1 MCDNDRC
8 THRMVLFY
16 FVIKKLGNVVLHSHL
31 RTMGNISE
39 TWATRAT
46 SDRTFHHPSSLHG
59 KRNPNMKIS
68 HPSLTLSSTQSPSR
82 AIESDRA
89 RDASGQAKPP
99 GSLARFVPLHVF
111 KNMNR
116 DGHSQPRRS
125 HLSHSRFFAELRTL
139 LGHEFVEGRAYG
151 THLVP
156 CKNNTNPHSKMET
169 LRTTLTLRCCTT

>member
-1 MCDNDRC
+1 MPRRTSFLQRKGMSFSIKKEVTPGRNCPDWKTPPMCDNDRC

-31 RTMGNISE
+31 RTMGA
-39 TWATRAT
+39 TWAT
-46 SDRTFHHPSSLHG
+46 SDRPFHHLSSLHG
-59 KRNPNMKIS
+59 KRNPNMNIS

-111 KNMNR
+111 KNR
-116 DGHSQPRRS
+116 HGHSQPRP
-125 HLSHSRFFAELRTL
+125 SHS
-139 LGHEFVEGRAYG
+139 
-151 THLVP
+151 
-156 CKNNTNPHSKMET
+156 
-169 LRTTLTLRCCTT
+169 